1 MTFIEYDDKP
11 PDAGPPLA
19 AAPRQVI
26 TIGLTNRD
34 MRFFRYTYPFR
45 VNR

>member
-1 MTFIEYDDKP
+1 MLKYLLLV
-11 PDAGPPLA
+11 ALGL
-19 AAPRQVI
+19 VI